1 MVGGVGDVKA
11 RLLGVLR
18 APFAPRRRVAYL
30 IYAILAGI
38 SFVLAYAL
46 RFEFRPP
53 REHIATAAIAV
64 GFVVLVR
71 HLCARAF
78 RLSAGRWRFVGTGD
92 VVRLIAATAVGTLIL
107 AALNA
112 FAPFEP
118 RIPRSVLLI
127 DWVLH
132 GYLLAGVWLAY
143 RLTFERIRQFRRTK
157 PRGDRRIVIVGA
169 GEAGNLLARE
179 MLRFPTG
186 YRPVAFVDD
195 ERSQIGRSVQG
206 VRVIGATERLPEIA
220 QQLDADE
227 IVLAIPS
234 ARPADL
240 RRIVEHCERAELPF
254 RVLPG
259 ISEVLSGNVRLSHL
273 REVRIEDLLGREPV
287 VLELPELAADIQGK
301 AILITGAAGSIGSE
315 LTRQVALHRPDTL
328 VALDQAE
335 SELCFLE
342 SDLREAHPGLHVV
355 SVVADVTDG
364 AFLDRLFRRYAFD
377 RVYHAAAYKHVPM
390 MEENPREAVRNN
402 VIGTYRVAEAAGRNG
417 AEKFVLVSSDKA
429 VRPANVMGATKRMAE
444 IVILEL
450 QERHPDTAYSAVR
463 FGNVLGSKGSV
474 LPVFRRQ
481 LEAGRALTVTH
492 PDVTR
497 YFMTIPEAVQ
507 LVLQASLLQ
516 GIKGRVAMLEMG
528 EPVRILDLARNLRRL
543 AGLPVQGGIVF
554 TGLRAGEKLH
564 EELIAPE
571 EETVETAIPKVR
583 IVRPSNRRTARVCEL
598 MEEWDAHLGA
608 GRDEHLLNHF
618 AGFFPNLAISLER
631 YEQEIAEPPRRSG
644 PQRGTSAG

>member
-1 MVGGVGDVKA
+1 MQM
-11 RLLGVLR
+11 LR

-30 IYAILAGI
+30 VYAIIAGL
-38 SFVLAYAL
+38 SFGLAYAL

-53 REHIATAAIAV
+53 REHLATAALAIGPV
-64 GFVVLVR
+64 ILIR

-78 RLSAGRWRFVGTGD
+78 KLSAGRWRFVGTGD
-92 VVRLIAATAVGTLIL
+92 VVRGVAATAVGTLLVLGLDTL
-107 AALNA
+107 A
-112 FAPFEP
+112 PYQP

-132 GYLLAGVWLAY
+132 GYMLAGVWLAY
-143 RLTFERIRQFRRTK
+143 RLTFERLRQFRRVR
-157 PRGDRRIVIVGA
+157 PRGDRRILIVGA

-195 ERSQIGRSVQG
+195 ERSQHGRSVQG
-206 VRVIGATERLPEIA
+206 VRVVGTTERLPEIA
-220 QQLDADE
+220 QHYDADE

-234 ARPADL
+234 AGPADL
-240 RRIVEHCERAELPF
+240 RRIVEHCERTGLPF

-259 ISEVLSGNVRLSHL
+259 ISEVLAGNIRLSQL

-287 VLELPELAADIQGK
+287 VLELPELAADIHGK

-315 LTRQVALHRPDTL
+315 LTRQVALHRPGTV

-335 SELCFLE
+335 SDLCFLE
-342 SDLREAHPGLHVV
+342 ADLREAHPGLHLV
-355 SVVADVTDG
+355 SVVGDITDG
-364 AFLDRLFRRYAFD
+364 AILERLFRRYRFD

-402 VIGTYRVAEAAGRNG
+402 VIGTYRVADTAGRHG
-417 AEKFVLVSSDKA
+417 AEKFVLISSDKA
-429 VRPANVMGATKRMAE
+429 VRPANVMGASKRMSE

-450 QERHPDTAYSAVR
+450 QERHPATAYSAVR

-474 LPVFRRQ
+474 LPLFRRQ

-543 AGLPVQGGIVF
+543 AGLPVHGGIVF

-571 EETVETAIPKVR
+571 EETMETSIPKVR
-583 IVRPSNRRTARVCEL
+583 IVRPSSRQTARVCEL
-598 MEEWDAHLGA
+598 MEEWEEHVAE
-608 GRDEHLLNHF
+608 GRDEHLLSHF
-618 AGFFPNLAISLER
+618 AGFFPNLAISLQR
-631 YEQEIAEPPRRSG
+631 YEQELAEPTTPKRDL
-644 PQRGTSAG
+644 QRGTSAG

>member
-1 MVGGVGDVKA
+1 M
-11 RLLGVLR
+11 LR

-30 IYAILAGI
+30 VYAIIAGV
-38 SFVLAYAL
+38 SFALAYAL

-53 REHIATAAIAV
+53 REHLTTAALTIGPV
-64 GFVVLVR
+64 ILIR
-71 HLCARAF
+71 HLCARLF
-78 RLSAGRWRFVGTGD
+78 KLSAGRWRFVGTGD
-92 VVRLIAATAVGTLIL
+92 VVRLVAATAVGTLLVLGLDVL
-107 AALNA
+107 A
-112 FAPFEP
+112 PYEP

-143 RLTFERIRQFRRTK
+143 RLTFERVRQFRRVR
-157 PRGDRRIVIVGA
+157 PRGDRRILIVGA

-195 ERSQIGRSVQG
+195 ERSQHGRSVQG
-206 VRVIGATERLPEIA
+206 VRVVGTTERLPEIA
-220 QQLDADE
+220 QQYDADE

-234 ARPADL
+234 AGPADL
-240 RRIVEHCERAELPF
+240 RRIVEHCERTGLPF

-259 ISEVLSGNVRLSHL
+259 ISEVLAGNIRLSQL

-287 VLELPELAADIQGK
+287 VLELPELAADIHGK

-315 LTRQVALHRPDTL
+315 LTRQIALHRPGTL
-328 VALDQAE
+328 VVLDQAE

-342 SDLREAHPGLHVV
+342 TDLRDAHPGLHVV
-355 SVVADVTDG
+355 SVVADITDG
-364 AFLDRLFRRYAFD
+364 AILERLFRRYRFD

-402 VIGTYRVAEAAGRNG
+402 VIGTYRIADTAGRHG
-417 AEKFVLVSSDKA
+417 AEKFVLISSDKA
-429 VRPANVMGATKRMAE
+429 VRPANVMGATKRMSE

-450 QERHPDTAYSAVR
+450 QERHTATAYSAVR

-474 LPVFRRQ
+474 LPLFRRQ
-481 LEAGRALTVTH
+481 LEAGRPLTVTH

-507 LVLQASLLQ
+507 LVLQASLLH

-543 AGLPVQGGIVF
+543 AGLPVHGGIVF

-564 EELIAPE
+564 EELVAPE
-571 EETVETAIPKVR
+571 EETMETSISKVR
-583 IVRPSNRRTARVCEL
+583 LVRPSSRQTARVCHL
-598 MEEWDAHLGA
+598 MEEWEGHLSE
-608 GRDEHLLNHF
+608 GRDEELLSHF
-618 AGFFPNLAISLER
+618 AGFFPNLAISLQR
-631 YEQEIAEPPRRSG
+631 YEQELAEPTPKRDL
-644 PQRGTSAG
+644 QRGTSAG

>member
-1 MVGGVGDVKA
+1 MKA
-11 RLLGVLR
+11 RLRGFFR
-18 APFAPRRRVAYL
+18 APFAPRRRVAY
-30 IYAILAGI
+30 IVYAGI
-38 SFVLAYAL
+38 AALSYILAYAL
-46 RFEFRPP
+46 RFEFALPGDHLR
-53 REHIATAAIAV
+53 TLAITIGA
-64 GFVVLVR
+64 VVLIR
-71 HLCARAF
+71 HLCARVF
-78 RLSAGRWRFVGTGD
+78 KLSSGRWRFVGTGD
-92 VVRLIAATAVGTLIL
+92 IVRLVAATAVGTLLLL
-107 AALNA
+107 ALDVML
-112 FAPFEP
+112 PIQP

-127 DWVLH
+127 DWILH
-132 GYLLAGVWLAY
+132 GYLIAGVWLTY
-143 RLTFERIRQFRRTK
+143 RLTFERLRQFRRTK
-157 PRGDRRIVIVGA
+157 ARGDRRILIVGA

-186 YRPVAFVDD
+186 YRPVAFADD
-195 ERSQIGRSVQG
+195 ERAQKGRSVQG
-206 VRVIGATERLPEIA
+206 VRVLGTTERLPEIA
-220 QQLDADE
+220 QQVDADE

-240 RRIVEHCERAELPF
+240 RRIVEHCERTDLPF

-259 ISEVLSGNVRLSHL
+259 ISEVLAGNIRLSHL

-315 LTRQVALHRPDTL
+315 LARQVALHRPCTL
-328 VALDQAE
+328 VVLDQAE
-335 SELCFLE
+335 SDLCFLE
-342 SDLREAHPGLHVV
+342 GDLREAHPGLHVV
-355 SVVADVTDG
+355 SVVADITD
-364 AFLDRLFRRYAFD
+364 AAILKRLFSRYSFE

-402 VIGTYRVAEAAGRNG
+402 VMGTFRVAEAAGRHG
-417 AEKFVLVSSDKA
+417 VHKFVLISTDKA

-444 IVILEL
+444 LVVLEL
-450 QERHPDTAYSAVR
+450 QERYAETAYSAVR

-474 LPVFRRQ
+474 LPLFRRQ
-481 LEAGRALTVTH
+481 LEAGRPLTVTH

-507 LVLQASLLQ
+507 LVLQASLLDD
-516 GIKGRVAMLEMG
+516 IRGRVAMLEMG

-543 AGLPVQGGIVF
+543 AGLPVHGGIVF

-571 EETVETAIPKVR
+571 EETMETAIAKVR
-583 IVRPSNRRTARVCEL
+583 IVRPSNRQTARVCEL
-598 MEEWDAHLGA
+598 MEEWEAYLVA
-608 GRDEHLLNHF
+608 GRDELLLNHF

-631 YEQEIAEPPRRSG
+631 YEQALATPTSQKDERRG
-644 PQRGTSAG
+644 KSAG